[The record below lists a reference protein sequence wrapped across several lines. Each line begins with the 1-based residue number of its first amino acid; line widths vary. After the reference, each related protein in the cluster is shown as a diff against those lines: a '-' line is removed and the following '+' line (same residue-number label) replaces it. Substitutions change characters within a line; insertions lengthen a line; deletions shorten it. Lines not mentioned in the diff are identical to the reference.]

1 MKNKGFLLASA
12 SPRRREL
19 MKLICD
25 EFDCVSCDIDETI
38 PEKLSPADA
47 VTALACAKAAAA
59 AHLAEGRVVIAA
71 DTIVVLGD
79 VIFGKPED
87 EEHAKLMLSLLSGR
101 THTVMTGV
109 CIILPGG
116 ESVSLCEQTRVT
128 FYELSAKQIADY
140 VATGEPMD
148 KAGAY
153 GIQAR
158 GALLVKGIEGDYY
171 NVIGFPIAHINR
183 LLSMLSAD
191 E

>member
-1 MKNKGFLLASA
+1 MKNNRFLLASA

-19 MKLICD
+19 MKLIS
-25 EFDCVSCDIDETI
+25 ESFDCVSLDIDETM
-38 PEKLSPADA
+38 PEKMSPADA
-47 VTALACAKAAAA
+47 VTAVACAKAAAA
-59 AHLAEGRVVIAA
+59 ADMADGRTVIAA

-79 VIFGKPED
+79 VIFGKPADVED
-87 EEHAKLMLSLLSGR
+87 AKLMLSLLSGR

-109 CIILPGG
+109 CVILPNGD
-116 ESVSLCEQTRVT
+116 SVSLCEQTKVT
-128 FYELSAKQIADY
+128 FYELSQKQIADY

-153 GIQAR
+153 GIQAG

-171 NVIGFPIAHINR
+171 NVIGLPVARLNR
-183 LLSMLSAD
+183 LLAMLLPD